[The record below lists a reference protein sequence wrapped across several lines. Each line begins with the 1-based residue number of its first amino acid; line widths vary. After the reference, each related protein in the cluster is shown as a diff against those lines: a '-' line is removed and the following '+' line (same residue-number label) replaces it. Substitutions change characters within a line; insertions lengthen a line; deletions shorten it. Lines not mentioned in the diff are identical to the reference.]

1 MNGESGGVTGNAEK
15 GLARR
20 SGPRSPGVAA
30 LILVSDIINRVTE
43 HMIAVMMAAMTI
55 IIALQVFYRYI
66 LNDPLT
72 WTEEIGRYLMIWIC
86 FLGSAMAL
94 KYGEHISVT
103 FLQERLPPRSRQA
116 VGLGIGLTVL
126 AFFVLATWE
135 GVLMT
140 IQVSE
145 QQAPATWISMAW
157 AYSCIP
163 VGSFFMMVHALV
175 HLIQHGGTPV
185 ASASA
190 GDRPL

>member
-1 MNGESGGVTGNAEK
+1 VSSESGMAIQF
-15 GLARR
+15 
-20 SGPRSPGVAA
+20 GPHNPLVVA
-30 LILVSDIINRVTE
+30 LIRAGDLINRVTE
-43 HMIAVMMAAMTI
+43 YVIAAMMAAMTI
-55 IIALQVFYRYI
+55 IIALQVFYRYV
-66 LNDPLT
+66 LNDPLS
-72 WTEEIGRYLMIWIC
+72 WTEEISRYLMIWIC

-103 FLQERLPPRSRQA
+103 FLQERLPLRIRQV
-116 VGLGIGLTVL
+116 VGYGIGLTVL
-126 AFFVLATWE
+126 AFFSLATWE

-163 VGSFFMMVHALV
+163 VGCSFMMFHALV
-175 HLIQHGGTPV
+175 HLIRYRGNPV

-190 GDRPL
+190 GERPL